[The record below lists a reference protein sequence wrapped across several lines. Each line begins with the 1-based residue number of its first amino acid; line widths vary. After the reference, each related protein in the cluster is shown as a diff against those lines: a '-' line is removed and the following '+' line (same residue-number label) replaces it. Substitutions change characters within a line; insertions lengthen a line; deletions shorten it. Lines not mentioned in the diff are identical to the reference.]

1 LASYH
6 GRVLSE
12 LQICEDFKVVEGG
25 KSLLWLQMILLAHL
39 EAGVEKKR
47 VTAVVIVMVTAQI
60 H

>member
-25 KSLLWLQMILLAHL
+25 KSLLWLQMILLTHFK
-39 EAGVEKKR
+39 AGFGKG
-47 VTAVVIVMVTAQI
+47 VT
-60 H
+60 